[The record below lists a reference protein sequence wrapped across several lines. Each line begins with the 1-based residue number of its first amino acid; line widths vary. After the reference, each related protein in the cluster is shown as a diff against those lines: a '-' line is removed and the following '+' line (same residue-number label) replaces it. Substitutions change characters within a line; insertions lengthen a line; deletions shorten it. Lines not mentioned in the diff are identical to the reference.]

1 MFGSIVRL
9 FDGSLAVRD
18 HIRLF
23 EHQVK
28 NLVSRGPHTGQD
40 CEPSD
45 EEHVRCHSKLHMGE
59 YSRIRT
65 IVNLDN
71 EDTSCCFRGRIGVIL
86 NFRLRAYHR
95 KRPLLPSLIQTVFTL
110 SQFECEA
117 NGLFDLR
124 HHVGGK
130 LTQLAFQSGCDQR
143 SDTLDVDDGRLVQKW
158 KGS

>member
-1 MFGSIVRL
+1 MFGGVVRL
-9 FDGSLAVRD
+9 VDGSLAVRD

-23 EHQVK
+23 EYQVK
-28 NLVSRGPHTGQD
+28 DLVPRGPHTGQD

-65 IVNLDN
+65 IVNLGN

-95 KRPLLPSLIQTVFTL
+95 KRSLHLSLIQTAFTP
-110 SQFECEA
+110 SQFKREA
-117 NGLFDLR
+117 NGVFDLGYSGR
-124 HHVGGK
+124 GK
-130 LTQLAFQSGCDQR
+130 LSQLAF
-143 SDTLDVDDGRLVQKW
+143 
-158 KGS
+158 